1 MQRLLILVTLL
12 LIAHMVPA
20 LPCSAGRRI
29 SVDIGY
35 VETGSTNFG
44 SGLTYGA
51 TITEGTGR
59 IGFAIT
65 FRRFSNSI
73 SYSTE
78 VKSGEDTIIFDY
90 EEEFSDF
97 YISAMPTYNFWL
109 GSRSNH
115 MLLGFGPQVHFVRS
129 EKFYISDGFS
139 MTARDFRL
147 GAGVVLRYE
156 RRMDMFGGVAFALT
170 AGQSWSEDR
179 SDHPDPYDY
188 KTPPEAISFPIL
200 TAGLA
205 FSF

>member
-1 MQRLLILVTLL
+1 MQKSLIFWALL
-12 LIAHMVPA
+12 LIGSILLAP
-20 LPCSAGRRI
+20 PCSAGRRF

-35 VETGSTNFG
+35 VDTGSPSFG

-65 FRRFSNSI
+65 FRTFSNSV
-73 SYSTE
+73 SYNTE
-78 VKSGEDTIIFDY
+78 VKSGDDTIIFDY

-97 YISAMPTYNFWL
+97 YISAMPTYSIWV

-115 MLLGFGPQVHFVRS
+115 VLLGFGPQVHFVRS

-156 RRMDMFGGVAFALT
+156 RRMEMFGGIAFALT
-170 AGQSWSEDR
+170 AGQSWSEDGAEYLELYEYR
-179 SDHPDPYDY
+179 P
-188 KTPPEAISFPIL
+188 PPEAISFPIV